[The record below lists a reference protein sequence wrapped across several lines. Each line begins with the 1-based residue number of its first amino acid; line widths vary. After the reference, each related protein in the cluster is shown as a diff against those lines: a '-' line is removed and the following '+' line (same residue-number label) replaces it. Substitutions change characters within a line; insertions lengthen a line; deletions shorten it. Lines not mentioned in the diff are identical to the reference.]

1 MGKNKQK
8 NVESMITMKL
18 QVHNNKFTTNI
29 PLINAAVAVM
39 NKTVCI
45 YVWIN
50 LSMYKINGSVWIH

>member
-1 MGKNKQK
+1 MKQWKKNKQK

-29 PLINAAVAVM
+29 PFINAAVAVM

-45 YVWIN
+45 YV
-50 LSMYKINGSVWIH
+50 